1 MGGKKKGRPR
11 KEIAKLEF
19 EALCKLQC
27 TEREICGVFGV
38 CEDTLN
44 AWCKR
49 TYRMTFS
56 EAYKIYSVD
65 GKVSLRRMQ
74 FNLAKSSAAM
84 AIFLGKNLLGQ
95 RDDPIPLADEDTQ
108 AAVNAQTLA
117 IADLIN
123 RPAGER
129 TMEELEAEGDERP
142 KGADGA

>member
-11 KEIAKLEF
+11 KEIGKLEF

-49 TYRMTFS
+49 TYKMTFS
-56 EAYKIYSVD
+56 DTYKIYAVD

-74 FNLAKSSAAM
+74 FNLAKTSAAM
-84 AIFLGKNLLGQ
+84 AIFLGKNMLGQ
-95 RDDPIPLADEDTQ
+95 SDEPSPLDDGETLAR
-108 AAVNAQTLA
+108 ANAQTLA
-117 IADLIN
+117 LADLIN
-123 RPAGER
+123 HPAPER
-129 TMEELEAEGDERP
+129 TMEEIEAEGTE
-142 KGADGA
+142 KGEGGA